1 MKALSEFIN
10 EKLGVEFTLRSG
22 KKSVTISE
30 KDFEKLS
37 KGKTVT
43 EPYPNKR
50 IKIIDGN
57 ENVSYNVVL
66 KGDRITVREMTEE
79 EKKWFQPSIYKYI
92 EGKPVFMLSVS
103 DKDGK
108 SLWIPTHAL
117 MNPLPKSGEDPYK
130 NKWGMCPVG
139 SNTGTASHCFTNK
152 DLDKVFKMYEK
163 MGYEVIVDTSDI
175 R

>member
-1 MKALSEFIN
+1 MKTLSEFIN

-30 KDFEKLS
+30 KDFKKLS

-57 ENVSYNVVL
+57 ENVSYDVVM
-66 KGDRITVREMTEE
+66 KGDKITARELTEE

-92 EGKPVFMLSVS
+92 EGKPVFMLFAS
-103 DKDGK
+103 DKNGK
-108 SLWIPTHAL
+108 SLWIPTHAF

-130 NKWGMCPVG
+130 NEWGMCPVG

-175 R
+175 Q